1 MGSVIIFHPPCVPAM
16 AAAIRVPLHEAQAEQ
31 QRVKKNIQAAITQ
44 MNTKPERFAVGQ
56 GAGW

>member
-1 MGSVIIFHPPCVPAM
+1 M
-16 AAAIRVPLHEAQAEQ
+16 AAAIRVPLDEAQAEQ